1 MYDGQRL
8 KPGIILAH
16 SYGIALV
23 RLPGGGLRPCI
34 ARISD
39 VESSQRSL
47 WGCRAG
53 SQPLDG
59 RGDEAVAVGEGESQ
73 KASCSERMDAGERC
87 LGDGITRA
95 EVMEYLSQTYGPVFV
110 ADLVKHLS

>member
-1 MYDGQRL
+1 MHC
-8 KPGIILAH
+8 AH
-16 SYGIALV
+16 LGRRIFSAEPV
-23 RLPGGGLRPCI
+23 GLQGWV
-34 ARISD
+34 A
-39 VESSQRSL
+39 
-47 WGCRAG
+47 A
-53 SQPLDG
+53 PLDG